1 LQNRNKFAPLDYIDW
16 TDGQRT
22 NDGMDDGTDGWK
34 GRPPRDI
41 IEVDKAT
48 RNNIKTM
55 CVIHDG
61 LAIPLIS
68 KMDIV

>member
-1 LQNRNKFAPLDYIDW
+1 
-16 TDGQRT
+16 
-22 NDGMDDGTDGWK
+22 MDDGTDGWK